1 VKLLSEQLKLYALG
15 AELPKAA
22 EIYDTD
28 KVFDS

>member
-22 EIYDTD
+22 EIYDTALS
-28 KVFDS
+28 F